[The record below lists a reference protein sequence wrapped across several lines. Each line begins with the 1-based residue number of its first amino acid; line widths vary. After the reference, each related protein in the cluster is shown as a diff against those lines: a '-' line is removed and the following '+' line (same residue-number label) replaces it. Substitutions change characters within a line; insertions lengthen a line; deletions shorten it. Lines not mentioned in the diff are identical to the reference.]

1 MLTLRKQ
8 DEEAAIDAQSEET
21 DEEAAI
27 DAQSEE
33 TR

>member
-1 MLTLRKQ
+1 MLNLRKQ
-8 DEEAAIDAQSEET
+8 DEEDAQSEET

-27 DAQSEE
+27 DAHSEE